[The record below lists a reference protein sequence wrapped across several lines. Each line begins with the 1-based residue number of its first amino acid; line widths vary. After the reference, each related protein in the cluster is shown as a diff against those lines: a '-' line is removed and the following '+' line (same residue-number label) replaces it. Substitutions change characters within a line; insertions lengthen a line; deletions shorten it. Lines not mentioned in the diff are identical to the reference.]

1 MEELTSRKRIYLR
14 RALLAATILVCS
26 VLQNTD
32 GWFPRIAGAGALLL
46 IPLTAAIAMFERDIS
61 GMLFGLFAGALITE
75 TLFGI
80 PGIGLPERADRFTLI
95 WFTTCRQSSTR
106 LFCHPRSSSWSGR
119 LNCGSGTNNFHL
131 QYRIKGGADG
141 ALKSFKRQTDGSRLR
156 RYHIILRSCRRPCQ
170 NADYRQG

>member
-61 GMLFGLFAGALITE
+61 GMLFGLFAGALWDIFASGNNFNAMFFVIMGFTC
-75 TLFGI
+75 G
-80 PGIGLPERADRFTLI
+80 TLI
-95 WFTTCRQSSTR
+95 NLVMR
-106 LFCHPRSSSWSGR
+106 
-119 LNCGSGTNNFHL
+119 NNFVTHL
-131 QYRIKGGADG
+131 ILTAAFTFIYCTGYWLWHFVFAGTGG
-141 ALKSFKRQTDGSRLR
+141 SFYAYMVYYLPS
-156 RYHIILRSCRRPCQ
+156 IIYTAVLSPAFFFLVRAIELLFR
-170 NADYRQG
+170 NK